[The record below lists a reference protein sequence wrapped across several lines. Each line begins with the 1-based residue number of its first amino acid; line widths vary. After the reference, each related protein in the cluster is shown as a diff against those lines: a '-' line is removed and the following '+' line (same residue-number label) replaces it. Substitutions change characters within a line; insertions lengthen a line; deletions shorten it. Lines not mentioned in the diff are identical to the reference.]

1 MNTPSAIAHVV
12 LDFDG
17 TCTQIPKIWEAYL
30 ELYRTGLGEAGFDV
44 TGPNGVRRSTP
55 SESTRPRLGG
65 RLPDVLQ
72 PLRRQ
77 TRISWP
83 TSQHG

>member
-44 TGPNGVRRSTP
+44 TGSEWREAMTP
-55 SESTRPRLGG
+55 SKHSPRPGG
-65 RLPDVLQ
+65 RRVSCSACGGTVYPG
-72 PLRRQ
+72 RRG
-77 TRISWP
+77 R
-83 TSQHG
+83 HG

>member
-30 ELYRTGLGEAGFDV
+30 ELYRAGLGEAGFDV
-44 TGPNGVRRSTP
+44 RVAM
-55 SESTRPRLGG
+55 TRPPAVIKDGLE
-65 RLPDVLQ
+65 
-72 PLRRQ
+72 
-77 TRISWP
+77 
-83 TSQHG
+83 